1 MLKETLLITCL
12 NKTILAVDDAESNI
26 DILLDA
32 LGSEY
37 EIVVALDGESALEI
51 VAEDKPDL
59 ILLDI
64 MMPGMDGFEVLEH
77 LKASPDTADIPV
89 VILSAKKGE
98 DDWAR
103 GLGLGAADYLTKPFD
118 MPEVKACIIK
128 HLPG

>member
-1 MLKETLLITCL
+1 MTD
-12 NKTILAVDDAESNI
+12 KTILAVDDSESNI

-64 MMPGMDGFEVLEH
+64 MMPGIDGFEVLKR
-77 LKASPDTADIPV
+77 LKASPVTADIPV
-89 VILSAKKGE
+89 VILSARTGA

-103 GLGLGAADYLTKPFD
+103 GLESGAADYLTKPFD
-118 MPEVKACIIK
+118 IPDVKACIIR
-128 HLPG
+128 HLPGAKEE

>member
-1 MLKETLLITCL
+1 MSH
-12 NKTILAVDDAESNI
+12 KTILAVDDAESNI

-64 MMPGMDGFEVLEH
+64 MMPGIDGFEVLER
-77 LKASPDTADIPV
+77 LKASPATADIPV
-89 VILSAKKGE
+89 VILSARTGS

-103 GLGLGAADYLTKPFD
+103 GIELGAADYLTKPFD
-118 MPEVKACIIK
+118 IPDVKACIIR
-128 HLPG
+128 HLTGANGE

>member
-1 MLKETLLITCL
+1 MTD
-12 NKTILAVDDAESNI
+12 KTILAVDDSESNI

-64 MMPGMDGFEVLEH
+64 MMPGIDGFEVLER
-77 LKASPDTADIPV
+77 LKASPATADIPV
-89 VILSAKKGE
+89 VILSARTGS

-103 GLGLGAADYLTKPFD
+103 GIELGAADYLTKPFD
-118 MPEVKACIIK
+118 IPDVKACIIR
-128 HLPG
+128 HLPGAKEE

>member
-1 MLKETLLITCL
+1 MSH
-12 NKTILAVDDAESNI
+12 KTILAVDDTESNI

-64 MMPGMDGFEVLEH
+64 MMPGIDGFEVLGR
-77 LKASPDTADIPV
+77 LKASPATADIPV
-89 VILSAKKGE
+89 VILSARTGS

-103 GLGLGAADYLTKPFD
+103 GLELGAADYLTKPFD
-118 MPEVKACIIK
+118 IPWN
-128 HLPG
+128 

>member
-1 MLKETLLITCL
+1 MSH
-12 NKTILAVDDAESNI
+12 KTILAVDDTESNI

-64 MMPGMDGFEVLEH
+64 MMPGIDGFEVLER
-77 LKASPDTADIPV
+77 LKASPATADIPV
-89 VILSAKKGE
+89 VILSARTGA

-103 GLGLGAADYLTKPFD
+103 GLELGAADYLTKPFD
-118 MPEVKACIIK
+118 IPDVKACIIR
-128 HLPG
+128 HLHGAKEE